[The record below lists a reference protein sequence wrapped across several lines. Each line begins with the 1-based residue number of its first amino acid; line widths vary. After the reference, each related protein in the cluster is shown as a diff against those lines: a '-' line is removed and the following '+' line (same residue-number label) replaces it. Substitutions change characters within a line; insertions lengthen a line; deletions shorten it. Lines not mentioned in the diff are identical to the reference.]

1 MGETGEKWRG
11 RGEERE
17 GRKRGYKNGRREE
30 KRMTL
35 HTAFVCACWL
45 QILLPYIKIL
55 RLVHVLPTA
64 GHSHFTMASAYRQTL
79 WLGTLC

>member
-1 MGETGEKWRG
+1 MERNGEGE
-11 RGEERE
+11 GEGKKERE
-17 GRKRGYKNGRREE
+17 EKEGKRMGEE

-35 HTAFVCACWL
+35 HTAFLRACWL